1 MGDISRSGSSLPMKN
16 QITLN
21 LLLFISAH
29 TVFGARQDDQDL
41 ESKVYPSNENLKNM
55 KNISGVEWTPSLDSE
70 RPNLPMKTL
79 LPSNGSAFESGELV
93 VMDRKSK
100 GHRIVKGN
108 SAGPGQIKS
117 IVSLRNQYEMCC
129 NAPNQPC
136 FRCGR
141 QRASHN
147 CGGTL
152 IDSRHVLTAA
162 HCCVIR
168 KTKKNSSTKLEK
180 RKNWLVQEVWAGGL
194 NVNKL
199 AQKKKISKMV
209 VHPKYIHNPKAV
221 PHYDICILKV
231 RGSFKTKTTGAR
243 QLKKAKIDSRPVPK
257 NTRLVVAG
265 WGANKE
271 RQQHGHKKHLQ
282 FLNNLRS
289 MSNKKCRDLLKKW
302 EKFPWIYPGI
312 ESRHLQKGMLCTLQ
326 KEGQDACQGDSGG
339 PLYRL
344 DEKNNGPWD
353 RLVGIVSAG
362 YGCARSTDLPGFYT
376 DVRYFSVKDKFIK
389 YGKRKLK
396 SKKRNM
402 RNIKVEKQFNEVE
415 DQDEDD
421 QTEE

>member
-1 MGDISRSGSSLPMKN
+1 
-16 QITLN
+16 
-21 LLLFISAH
+21 
-29 TVFGARQDDQDL
+29 
-41 ESKVYPSNENLKNM
+41 
-55 KNISGVEWTPSLDSE
+55 
-70 RPNLPMKTL
+70 
-79 LPSNGSAFESGELV
+79 
-93 VMDRKSK
+93 MDRKSR

-108 SAGPGQIKS
+108 RAKLGQFNS
-117 IVSLRNQYEMCC
+117 IVSLRSNLAKYCEGFGWNQQCSLRPQEEKYH
-129 NAPNQPC
+129 A
-136 FRCGR
+136 
-141 QRASHN
+141 

-152 IDSRHVLTAA
+152 IDSRYVLTAA
-162 HCCVIR
+162 HCCVLR
-168 KTKKNSSTKLEK
+168 KTKKSSSTKPEK
-180 RKNWLVQEVWAGGL
+180 RKNWNVQEVWAGGR

-209 VHPKYIHNPKAV
+209 VHRKYNSKTFV
-221 PHYDICILKV
+221 PHHDICILKV
-231 RGSFKTKTTGAR
+231 RGSFKTKKDGAR
-243 QLKKAKIDSRPVPK
+243 RLQKAKVDHGNVPK

-265 WGANKE
+265 WGKNFEEQNQGRQKE
-271 RQQHGHKKHLQ
+271 QLQ
-282 FLNNLRS
+282 YLNSLRKIRT
-289 MSNKKCRDLLKKW
+289 KKCRNLLKKW
-302 EKFPWIYPGI
+302 EKDPGFPGK
-312 ESRHLQKGMLCTLQ
+312 SGDLRKGMMCTLQ
-326 KEGQDACQGDSGG
+326 KKGTDSCQGDSGG

-344 DEKNNGPWD
+344 DGKNDGPWD